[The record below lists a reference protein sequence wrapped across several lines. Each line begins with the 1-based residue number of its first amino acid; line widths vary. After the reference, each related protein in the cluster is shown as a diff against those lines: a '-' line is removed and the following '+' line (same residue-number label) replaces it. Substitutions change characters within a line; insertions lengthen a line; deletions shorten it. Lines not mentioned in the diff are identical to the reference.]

1 MRPPEPAVATSAL
14 TVTARVAKPAVAAAP
29 GSAEAAE
36 EGAAAEDAEE
46 RAAAEDAEEGA
57 GAAGRRGI
65 GHPSTSAKGGDI
77 RGSDVIVTGS
87 SKASFRRD
95 DGSVVGVA
103 AARVQAAG
111 RGDPPLPFYRVFR
124 KANPKRARALRR
136 HAGHFP

>member
-1 MRPPEPAVATSAL
+1 MHANGAVRPPEPAVAISAL

-36 EGAAAEDAEE
+36 EGA
-46 RAAAEDAEEGA
+46 

-65 GHPSTSAKGGDI
+65 GHLSTSAKGGDI